1 MIINKFYL
9 FSFYLLRVII
19 FINYS
24 SPFIFWIFTE
34 LNLLMFIIMMYALSG
49 KEYKQEIFDLV
60 LFYFLIQSIA
70 SIFLLRDF
78 FFSEDFFIFNS
89 DLIFLVSI
97 LIKLGIFPFFYWI
110 YKVSNFFNF
119 YTLVLVLTIQKIP
132 FFSFFFSSI
141 NSNLIYILLF
151 SFITGSILV
160 FYSSN
165 FIFLMVSSSIRA
177 RFWIFYIYSIRF
189 FFFLI
194 YFFVYSFFLYLLF
207 NNYLIESKIGF
218 NLYFNITLFMFLLGL
233 PPLSLFFFKLY
244 LINFFLLNTGNFEI
258 SVFWLFRLISL
269 FGYIGYRFKRFYT
282 NIDLYFLSTKL
293 DLKIYFF
300 FLSLIFFFLFLI

>member
-9 FSFYLLRVII
+9 FSFYFLRVII

-119 YTLVLVLTIQKIP
+119 YSLVLVLTIQKIP

-258 SVFWLFRLISL
+258 FVFWLFRLISL